1 MNIFFHELRSTFKSL
16 LIWSGIV
23 ILLVLEGFS
32 EFSAFA
38 GDRAMLAVLD
48 DVPPAMLSGLG
59 LNAFNLT
66 TVTGFFGVM
75 YSYLALMLT
84 IAAVM
89 WGSDIITKEERDKTV
104 EFALALPIRRSQLI
118 AAKAGAAVVNCIA
131 LAFVLCGATL
141 ANAAKYKPD
150 SEFFGFVAI
159 SMLAFFVMQMV
170 FLAVGIFLGS
180 AMRHHKQASAGA
192 VGLLLATFFLSIAVG
207 INDKLSFLTPLTP
220 FKYFDPITLL
230 QESRLDM
237 PYVLLSAGIVI
248 VCMAG
253 AYWAYG
259 KRDMSI

>member
-1 MNIFFHELRSTFKSL
+1 MNIFFHELRSNFKSL

-38 GDRAMLAVLD
+38 GDKSMLAVLD
-48 DVPPAMLSGLG
+48 DVPPAMLSAFGM
-59 LNAFNLT
+59 NAFNMT

-75 YSYLALMLT
+75 YSYFALMLT
-84 IAAVM
+84 ISAVM
-89 WGSDIITKEERDKTV
+89 WGSDIIIKEERDKTV

-118 AAKAGAAVVNCIA
+118 TAKTGAAIVNCIA
-131 LAFVLCGATL
+131 LALVLCGATL
-141 ANAAKYKPD
+141 ANAAKYQPD
-150 SEFFGFVAI
+150 SQFFGFVAI

-207 INDKLSFLTPLTP
+207 INDKLSWLKPLTP
-220 FKYFDPITLL
+220 FKYFDPLTLL
-230 QESRLDM
+230 HDSRLDM
-237 PYVLLSAGIVI
+237 TYALLSAAIVI
-248 VCMAG
+248 LCMAG
-253 AYWAYG
+253 AYIAYG
-259 KRDMSI
+259 KRDLYI